1 MTQPLSGESSNPDDI
16 AANKRGYITDHQRA
30 VFARLAR
37 NQRITAWLVVG
48 AGLAYF
54 GLIGYLIIVTWPPSL
69 REGLG
74 YLFIGL
80 LLVPVG
86 ERMISSL
93 RELRRLAQTQH
104 ELSTGLLVQTPG
116 QVVWRARRYVAQI
129 PGHTLYFAP
138 PLNLPPGDYRFFYL
152 PHSRWLLAAE
162 SFGRAD
168 PTQTIQPYLAVL
180 ARANHFS
187 LDALAANRQ
196 GQLSAA
202 QRKTQIHNLAFV
214 ALSLGL
220 MSAFF
225 GVLIFFVW
233 RTYLAGDNPLGGTIA
248 LTLLLLFFPTTA
260 FLIAARHGFSFSA
273 IVDLREG
280 RVAVTE
286 GVVRK
291 TMVYLSNSKE
301 SLYYY
306 RINRLRFPVSEA
318 GYDALIAN
326 RPYRVYY
333 LPRSKILLSLE
344 PQPFKLN
351 PGGCFEQLF
360 S

>member
-1 MTQPLSGESSNPDDI
+1 MTQPLSGELSHPDDI
-16 AANKRGYITDHQRA
+16 AANKRGYITDHQRT

-54 GLIGYLIIVTWPPSL
+54 GLMGYLIVDTWPPSL
-69 REGLG
+69 PEGLG
-74 YLFIGL
+74 YLIIGL
-80 LLVPVG
+80 LLVQVG

-93 RELRRLAQTQH
+93 RELRRLAQTQR
-104 ELSTGLLVQTPG
+104 ELSAGLLAQAPG
-116 QVVWRARRYVAQI
+116 QVVWRTRRYVAQI

-152 PHSRWLLAAE
+152 PRSHWLLAAE
-162 SFGRAD
+162 SLSRAD
-168 PTQTIQPYLAVL
+168 PTHTTQPYLAVL
-180 ARANHFS
+180 ARANHFN

-196 GQLSAA
+196 GQLYAA
-202 QRKTQIHNLAFV
+202 QRKAQIHNLALV

-220 MSAFF
+220 VSAPF
-225 GVLIFFVW
+225 GVLIFFAW
-233 RTYLAGDNPLGGTIA
+233 RTYLAGGNPLGGTIA
-248 LTLLLLFFPTTA
+248 LTILLLLPPTTA
-260 FLIAARHGFSFSA
+260 FLMAARHGFSFSA

-286 GVVRK
+286 GMVRK
-291 TMVYLSNSKE
+291 TMVHLSNSKE
-301 SLYYY
+301 PLYYY
-306 RINRLRFPVSEA
+306 RLNRLRFLVSEA
-318 GYDALIAN
+318 AYDALIVD

-344 PQPFKLN
+344 PLALTKA
-351 PGGCFEQLF
+351 
-360 S
+360 